1 MNADTRSTGDAPFYT
16 RIERRRMPPMDL
28 RAARAN
34 HVFGT
39 DEKRIRTK
47 NMVMD
52 KNNYGLGLP

>member
-1 MNADTRSTGDAPFYT
+1 
-16 RIERRRMPPMDL
+16 MDL